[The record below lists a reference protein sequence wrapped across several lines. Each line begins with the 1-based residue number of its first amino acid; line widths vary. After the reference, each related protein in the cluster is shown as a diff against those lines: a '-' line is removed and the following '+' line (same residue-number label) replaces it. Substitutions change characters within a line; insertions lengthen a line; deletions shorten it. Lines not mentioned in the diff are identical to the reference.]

1 MNQFNIIYYLR
12 EFYTTHVNYLR
23 EQHIKIYIRVKKKP
37 PDFSGDFLGTLFRVS
52 IDIALYAISYIS
64 KEFELDYHSLP
75 FVISSFSCEGGNK
88 WRLQPP
94 PVY

>member
-37 PDFSGDFLGTLFRVS
+37 PDFSGDSFGALRDLDLLISIVS
-52 IDIALYAISYIS
+52 QRCFQQPKHPIL
-64 KEFELDYHSLP
+64 
-75 FVISSFSCEGGNK
+75 
-88 WRLQPP
+88 LQ
-94 PVY
+94 VYQTYVWC